1 MSRPASDS
9 ESEADDLESLIHSLS
24 IRVEYYRSFEYCLKW
39 EESMYTTRSSR
50 IKKASKKS
58 SQRSPSPNEE
68 DIQRKLRGKKRQ
80 KKTEAGDGAVNT
92 IKLSNRDLIDIINDT
107 NDAKSL
113 AEEVEGKSVEV
124 ADKAVDESD
133 EDSVSS
139 SIASGP
145 STFCPTNLKRWSSLQ
160 SLCSACQK
168 LYQRAEKMKT
178 PIKDKLLDNDPNS
191 LTCDH
196 WVLIKQWRP
205 RRLPNARGK
214 LLTHVKLVKKR
225 LNSGVKRSEMYE
237 TESSA
242 CSRPHTFLQRN
253 LRCCVRVPA
262 KKGRKSKIR
271 RKRARGDS
279 QGSRAAKQRRL
290 HSNSPRQHLSRS
302 CTRGSSPQPT
312 SSLSSSP
319 AFERCDDRKGD
330 NQADKHTTVEV
341 TPCTVH
347 LETLKMKDLPPEK
360 KTPKKSGFGKL
371 LSQLRGNSSMIVRE
385 KC

>member
-9 ESEADDLESLIHSLS
+9 ESEADDSESLVHSLS

-39 EESMYTTRSSR
+39 EESMYTRSSS
-50 IKKASKKS
+50 KASKKS
-58 SQRSPSPNEE
+58 LQRSPSPKED
-68 DIQRKLRGKKRQ
+68 DIQRKLKGKKRQ
-80 KKTEAGDGAVNT
+80 KKTEDGKGAVNAN
-92 IKLSNRDLIDIINDT
+92 KLSSRDLIDIITDT
-107 NDAKSL
+107 HDAEPL

-124 ADKAVDESD
+124 ADTAVDEFD
-133 EDSVSS
+133 EDCVSVSS
-139 SIASGP
+139 SVASGP
-145 STFCPTNLKRWSSLQ
+145 STFCPTNVKRWSSLQ

-168 LYQRAEKMKT
+168 LYQRAEKIKT
-178 PIKDKLLDNDPNS
+178 PIKDKDLDKDPNS

-205 RRLPNARGK
+205 KRLPNARGK

-225 LNSGVKRSEMYE
+225 LKSGVKQSEIDE
-237 TESSA
+237 RESSA
-242 CSRPHTFLQRN
+242 CWRPRTFLQRN

-262 KKGRKSKIR
+262 MKGRKKKIR

-290 HSNSPRQHLSRS
+290 HSNSPRQHLRRS
-302 CTRGSSPQPT
+302 CTRGSSPQPI

-330 NQADKHTTVEV
+330 NQADKQTTVEV
-341 TPCTVH
+341 IPCTVP
-347 LETLKMKDLPPEK
+347 LDTLKVKDPPPEK
-360 KTPKKSGFGKL
+360 KTPNKSGFRKL
-371 LSQLRGNSSMIVRE
+371 LSQLRGNSSMIVKE